1 MITVSILINGE
12 PLFTRSAYRIEG
24 SPGEICHYKCDD
36 GSFIEHHYNAGAV
49 SLAKKMLDTIDEKIY
64 KKEQFIKQCEKHLK
78 YLEAMRGID
87 NET

>member
-12 PLFTRSAYRIEG
+12 PLFTRSAYRIAG
-24 SPGEICHYKCDD
+24 SPGEICRYKCDD
-36 GSFIEHHYNAGAV
+36 GSFIEHYYNAGAV

-78 YLEAMRGID
+78 YLEAMRRID